1 MRIISPIKIPMLLY
15 HALFEGS
22 ANVEKYAITMSEFER
37 HIRYLSENGFRSI
50 SLADFLIKH
59 QPDDNKKNI
68 IITFDDGNYS
78 DYSRAFPIVR
88 KYGFVAT
95 FFVTVNRIGTDGY
108 LDWHHLKEMIDHGMS
123 IQSHSLNHSF
133 LSDLSNELLQKELNE
148 SKKILEEKLAIS
160 INFISLPG
168 GFNSQ
173 RVLNAARD
181 AGYKGVVSSCPG
193 LNRRDRENGSPLFF
207 RRFVITRKTTTE
219 EFIKIVHGDLLHI
232 IKNRMLYFLKS
243 FAKKVLGSQ
252 GYYMIWSKFFKY
264 RI

>member
-1 MRIISPIKIPMLLY
+1 MRINSPIKIPMLLY

-50 SLADFLIKH
+50 SLADFLSKH

-95 FFVTVNRIGTDGY
+95 FFVTVNRIGTDDY

-133 LSDLSNELLQKELNE
+133 LRTSATNSCKRSSMNQKRYSKRNLLS
-148 SKKILEEKLAIS
+148 
-160 INFISLPG
+160 P
-168 GFNSQ
+168 
-173 RVLNAARD
+173 
-181 AGYKGVVSSCPG
+181 
-193 LNRRDRENGSPLFF
+193 
-207 RRFVITRKTTTE
+207 
-219 EFIKIVHGDLLHI
+219 
-232 IKNRMLYFLKS
+232 
-243 FAKKVLGSQ
+243 
-252 GYYMIWSKFFKY
+252 
-264 RI
+264 